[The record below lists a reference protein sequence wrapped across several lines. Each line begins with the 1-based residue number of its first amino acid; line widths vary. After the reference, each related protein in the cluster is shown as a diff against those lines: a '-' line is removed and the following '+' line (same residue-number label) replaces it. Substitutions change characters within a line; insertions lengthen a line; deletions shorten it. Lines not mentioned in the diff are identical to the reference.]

1 MRGVEKTITAKLVE
15 KNKQIQLA
23 AVKNTI
29 KQLEK
34 GNDRT
39 AKG

>member
-23 AVKNTI
+23 AAKNTI
-29 KQLEK
+29 EQLEK
-34 GNDRT
+34 D
-39 AKG
+39 KDL